1 MIYGFV
7 LGDQTIHIK
16 SDVILPEPRPKDDE
30 DEGSQYDEE
39 EEEVE
44 WPADISDVLNDNRGP
59 LYHSLCDDELLHP
72 RDAILY
78 RIRSL
83 EAHGSRTSREQSDI
97 MVQDFK
103 LAKYKMESDLNLE
116 CELIGRDDEDAS
128 PTPPGQVDL
137 TILRVCNLFWQEATR
152 VLYTTKTF
160 GFDDAA
166 TFAKFFSIDCTQVLD
181 TKGRN
186 LVFSHR
192 RSIRSVQLRAK
203 TGLCLHQKL
212 RWTGV
217 LNAATFVLPLLNRI
231 RITFDLCHNG
241 NEWFSDGT
249 VWQSGRHHRS
259 FPLLRR
265 AEVRVATHFMKFVKE
280 DGSVGEAA
288 HEYRDIGWGVVIE
301 EDDVMHH
308 MDALF
313 GTLPVGEGNSSDDD
327 DEGRDEGEGEAGEEE
342 EGGETGEAG
351 EAGEAGEE
359 EDVGE
364 AGDEGAQ
371 GGQGDDDEE
380 GEVDDE
386 EVEEAEE
393 GENDDEEVAE
403 EGEHANDEEEEAD
416 Q

>member
-16 SDVILPEPRPKDDE
+16 SDVILPEPPPKDDE
-30 DEGSQYDEE
+30 DEYSESDEE

-44 WPADISDVLNDNRGP
+44 WPADISDVLNENRGP
-59 LYHSLCDDELLHP
+59 LYHSLCDNELLHP
-72 RDAILY
+72 RDALLY

-97 MVQDFK
+97 TVQDFK
-103 LAKYKMESDLNLE
+103 LAKYKMQPDLNLE
-116 CELIGRDDEDAS
+116 CELIGSDDGDAP

-137 TILRVCNLFWQEATR
+137 TILRVCNLFRQEATR
-152 VLYTTKTF
+152 VLYSTKTF

-166 TFAKFFSIDCTQVLD
+166 TFAKFFSIDCIDVVD

-186 LVFSHR
+186 LVYSDR

-203 TGLCLHQKL
+203 TGLCLAQKL

-217 LNAATFVLPLLNRI
+217 LNAATFVLPFLNKI
-231 RITFDLCHNG
+231 RVNFDLCHDD
-241 NEWFSDGT
+241 NERFRDGAL
-249 VWQSGRHHRS
+249 WQSCRHRRS

-265 AEVRVATHFMKFVKE
+265 AEVRVATHFVEVVKK

-288 HEYRDIGWGVVIE
+288 HEYREIGWGWLIE
-301 EDDVMHH
+301 EDDVRHH

-313 GTLPVGEGNSSDDD
+313 GILPVGRDDSSDDDD
-327 DEGRDEGEGEAGEEE
+327 DEGRDEGK
-342 EGGETGEAG
+342 
-351 EAGEAGEE
+351 
-359 EDVGE
+359 GE
-364 AGDEGAQ
+364 AGDEGEQ
-371 GGQGDDDEE
+371 GGQENDDDEE

-393 GENDDEEVAE
+393 GEDDDGEVAE